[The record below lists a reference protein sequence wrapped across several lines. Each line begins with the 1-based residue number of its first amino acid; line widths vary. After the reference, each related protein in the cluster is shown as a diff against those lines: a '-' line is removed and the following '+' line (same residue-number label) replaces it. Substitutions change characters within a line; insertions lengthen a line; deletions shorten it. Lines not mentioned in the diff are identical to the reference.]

1 MKIMLT
7 EKQVKNI
14 IKKLLEDKSHMYVD
28 SIECS
33 VSYLFDKH
41 TLEIKEINPELKG
54 VKITDCVNDD
64 ISYIKF
70 SSTDFP
76 YAKIGYSYGDNYTTP
91 DNYEVIPGKCGGDF
105 EITDNFSINDEETF
119 DEYVGEFINK
129 NKETILDD
137 LSNNIVDYSLDFA

>member
-1 MKIMLT
+1 MKVILT

-14 IKKLLEDKSHMYVD
+14 IKNLLEDKTYMRVAYIKGV
-28 SIECS
+28 
-33 VSYLFDKH
+33 VSYLFNKH
-41 TLEIKEINPELKG
+41 TLEIVKTNP
-54 VKITDCVNDD
+54 KISGDIKDYVNDD
-64 ISYIKF
+64 ISFIEF

-76 YAKIGYSYGDNYTTP
+76 YAEVDYSHGDYATP
-91 DNYEVIPGKCGGDF
+91 SDYDVIPGKCGGDF
-105 EITDNFSINDEETF
+105 EIGDNFSVNDEETF